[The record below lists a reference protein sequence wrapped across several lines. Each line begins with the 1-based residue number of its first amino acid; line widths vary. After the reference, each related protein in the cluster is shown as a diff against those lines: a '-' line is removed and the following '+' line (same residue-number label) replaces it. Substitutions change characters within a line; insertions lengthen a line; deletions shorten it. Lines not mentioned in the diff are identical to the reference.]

1 MPFIFREKS
10 YLNSEKQ
17 LFAKEYVDLNY
28 YNHIM
33 IVSVWLF
40 IGSTMTKT
48 EKSSTE
54 KLFFL
59 RIQFNRNN
67 FFRLL
72 FS

>member
-1 MPFIFREKS
+1 MLFIFREKS

-28 YNHIM
+28 YNHII

-48 EKSSTE
+48 EKFNW
-54 KLFFL
+54 KIILFKNS
-59 RIQFNRNN
+59 IQPK
-67 FFRLL
+67 
-72 FS
+72 